1 MIRLWLRRLCGVLMI
16 VVGGVVCCLLLGLVL
31 PVLAVCGVAG
41 CVALIGLCF
50 VMDD

>member
-31 PVLAVCGVAG
+31 PVLAVCGTHGSNSGPQTQREA
-41 CVALIGLCF
+41 CQ
-50 VMDD
+50 